1 MFSTR
6 LAPTLL
12 FCLAGLAI
20 PLAAQE
26 QAGSDGE
33 KFFVEKI
40 EPILNRHC
48 YQCHGNG
55 KAKGGLSFYTREGLI
70 KGGDTG
76 TAVSL
81 DAPATSL
88 LLGAVRY
95 EGLEMPP
102 DGKLPQEAIDLLAK
116 WVEMGAPMIPRTD
129 VKAVHHGSPEVN
141 DETRN
146 HWSFRPLTRPET
158 PKIDG
163 PWGKSPIDAFI
174 RQGLQDAG
182 LQPNAMAEKQ
192 TLVRRAYY
200 DLLGLPPSPEQVR
213 AFVENDSPTAYSDLI
228 DELLESPHYG
238 EHWARYWLDLVRYAE
253 SNSFERDNPKPYV
266 WKYRDYVI
274 RSLNSD
280 KPYDRFIREQ
290 LAGDELPDSSA
301 DAIIAT
307 GYYRLGPWDDEPA
320 DPMLATYDEL
330 DDIITTTAQGFLGL
344 TLNCA
349 RCHEHKLDP
358 IPQADYYRFLSFFKN
373 VQRFGIRSDE
383 SVRERSVRSI
393 ASPEQQAKF
402 EQEVRQYEDKVSSL
416 RKRLDET
423 ESRIRETL
431 VGGEKD
437 DFQADSVRL
446 GIIRKYVGKA
456 ISQAEFDDYAR
467 TRKEWTDLR
476 NHPPQSADVA
486 LCVTEHGPEA
496 PVTRVLVR
504 GSPAAEADPVDP
516 AFPAVLS
523 APSPEIHVPAHAR
536 STGRRLALANWIAS
550 PENPLTARVMV
561 NRLWQWH
568 FGRGLV
574 RSANDFGLHGDR
586 PTHPELLDWLASEF
600 IAQGWSLKAMHRL
613 LMNSQTY
620 RMSSAGNP
628 HNLEKDPQNNM
639 YWRFDMRRLRAEEI
653 RDSILQV
660 NGSLRLDR
668 MYGPSI
674 YPVIPEAVLAG
685 QSRPGENWHTSS
697 PEERSRRS
705 IYVHLKRSLQVPM
718 LAAFDAPDPDSS
730 CPVRFSTTQP
740 TQALGMLNSD
750 FLNEQA
756 DIFARSLRQSVGD
769 DQSRFIELALW
780 RTCQRPPTSEDVRR
794 GAALIESLIKEHGQ
808 TQAEAEKNF
817 CLLALN
823 LNEFMYLD

>member
-1 MFSTR
+1 MISTR

-20 PLAAQE
+20 PLAAQDKGG
-26 QAGSDGE
+26 ADGE

-48 YQCHGNG
+48 YLCHGNG

-129 VKAVHHGSPEVN
+129 VKAVHRGSPEVN

-146 HWSFRPLTRPET
+146 HWSFRTLTRPET

-174 RQGLQDAG
+174 RQGLQNAG

-496 PVTRVLVR
+496 PVTRILVR

-523 APSPEIHVPAHAR
+523 APSPEIHVPTHAR

-628 HNLEKDPQNNM
+628 HNLEKDPQNNL

-769 DQSRFIELALW
+769 DQSRFIEMALW
-780 RTCQRPPTSEDVRR
+780 RTCQRPPTNEDVRR
-794 GAALIESLIKEHGQ
+794 GAALIESLKKDHGQ